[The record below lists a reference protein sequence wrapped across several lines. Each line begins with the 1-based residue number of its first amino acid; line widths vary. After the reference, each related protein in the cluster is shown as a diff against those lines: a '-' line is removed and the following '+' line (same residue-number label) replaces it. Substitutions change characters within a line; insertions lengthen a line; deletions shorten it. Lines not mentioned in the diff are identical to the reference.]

1 MLCGSRKL
9 VQAETCTETTHT
21 ICNICKVWI
30 TIRRAQNLELI
41 RKENLMIGPIELRT
55 HALLSILIFI
65 VKYFESIMYGHFVK
79 QLKLCKST
87 RLPKHPNYAV
97 WYSYSFVSENCISM
111 LFPILI
117 PLTLILAKTT
127 EGNSNPSM
135 QPHLNFVPLLLAFQ
149 MATRKWIEAIAWA
162 SWTYQGFEHLCGH
175 NFPNLL
181 HWIRFD
187 SAPWISIHK
196 IYQMTKYPD
205 DKNTVTK

>member
-127 EGNSNPSM
+127 EGNSNPTM
-135 QPHLNFVPLLLAFQ
+135 QPHLNFVPLLLSFQ
-149 MATRKWIEAIAWA
+149 MATRNK
-162 SWTYQGFEHLCGH
+162 SK
-175 NFPNLL
+175 LL
-181 HWIRFD
+181 HELREHTKVSNIYVVIIFRIYYIEFV
-187 SAPWISIHK
+187 SIQLHGFLS
-196 IYQMTKYPD
+196 TKYI
-205 DKNTVTK
+205 KWQNIQTTKIP